1 VDNLSGISVFV
12 QVAETRSFV
21 AAGRQLGVSS
31 SAIGKS
37 IARLEQ
43 RLGVRLFHRSTR
55 SINLTAEGM
64 LFLNRCRRVLNELEA
79 AELELSNTSSEPRG
93 TLRVSL
99 PLAGQFLFTLLS
111 SFAKRYP
118 DIHLELD
125 FSDRLVDVV
134 EEGFDAVVRT
144 GELNDSRLVARRL
157 GAFRFLLV
165 GAPTYFQTQGAPL
178 DAGDLSNHDCLLYRV
193 PSTGKLERWPLP
205 DKAHNGAQDLRA
217 VLISNNI
224 DMLFNAAMEGRGI
237 ACLPEFAVKDA
248 VEAGALQAV
257 LTKEVTRTIHFSV
270 LWPPNRFITPKLR
283 CFVDFISLHM

>member
-1 VDNLSGISVFV
+1 MDNLSGISVFV

-55 SINLTAEGM
+55 SINLTAEGT
-64 LFLNRCRRVLNELEA
+64 LFLGRCQRVLDELEA
-79 AELELSNTSSEPRG
+79 AELELSSSSSEPRG
-93 TLRVSL
+93 KLRVSL
-99 PLAGQFLFTLLS
+99 PLAGQFLFSLLS
-111 SFAKRYP
+111 GFAKRYP

-144 GELNDSRLVARRL
+144 GALNDSRLVARRL

-165 GAPTYFQTQGAPL
+165 GAPDYFQTHGVPESANAL
-178 DAGDLSNHDCLLYRV
+178 GEHDCLLYRV

-205 DKAHNGAQDLRA
+205 DQPGNGPQNLRVA
-217 VLISNNI
+217 MVCNNI
-224 DMLFNAAMEGRGI
+224 DMLLNAALAGRGI
-237 ACLPEFAVKDA
+237 ACLPEFAVKA
-248 VEAGALQAV
+248 ALEAGELQAV
-257 LTKEVTRTIHFSV
+257 LTEEVTRTIHFSV
-270 LWPPNRFITPKLR
+270 LWPPSRFIAPKLR

>member
-55 SINLTAEGM
+55 SINLTAEGT
-64 LFLNRCRRVLNELEA
+64 LFLGRCQRVLNELEA
-79 AELELSNTSSEPRG
+79 AELELSSTSSEPRG
-93 TLRVSL
+93 KLRVSL
-99 PLAGQFLFTLLS
+99 PLAGQFLFSLLS
-111 SFAKRYP
+111 GFAKRYP

-125 FSDRLVDVV
+125 FTDRLVDVV

-144 GELNDSRLVARRL
+144 GALNDSRLVARRL

-165 GAPTYFQTQGAPL
+165 GAPSYFEAHGQPASAAELGE
-178 DAGDLSNHDCLLYRV
+178 HDCLLYRV

-205 DKAHNGAQDLRA
+205 GAASNGPQNLHAA
-217 VLISNNI
+217 MVCNNI
-224 DMLFNAAMEGRGI
+224 DMLLNAALAGRGI
-237 ACLPEFAVKDA
+237 ACLPEFAVKA
-248 VEAGALQAV
+248 ALEAGELQAV
-257 LTKEVTRTIHFSV
+257 LTEEVTRTIHFSV
-270 LWPPNRFITPKLR
+270 LWPPSRFIVPKLR

>member
-1 VDNLSGISVFV
+1 MDNLSGISVFV

-43 RLGVRLFHRSTR
+43 RLGVRLFHRTTR
-55 SINLTAEGM
+55 SINLTAEGA
-64 LFLNRCRRVLNELEA
+64 LFLGRCRRVLDELEA
-79 AELELSNTSSEPRG
+79 AELELSSSSSEPRG
-93 TLRVSL
+93 RLRVSL
-99 PLAGQFLFTLLS
+99 PLAGQFLFSLLS
-111 SFAKRYP
+111 GFSRRYP

-144 GELNDSRLVARRL
+144 GALDDSRLVARRL

-165 GAPTYFQTQGAPL
+165 GAPEYFQAHGVPASAAEL
-178 DAGDLSNHDCLLYRV
+178 GEHDCLLYRL

-205 DKAHNGAQDLRA
+205 EQAHNVTRSLRV
-217 VLISNNI
+217 VLVCNNV
-224 DMLFNAAMEGRGI
+224 DMLLNAALAGRGI
-237 ACLPEFAVKDA
+237 ACLPEFVVKA
-248 VEAGALQAV
+248 ALASGQLQAV
-257 LTKEVTRTIHFSV
+257 LSEEVTRTLHFSV
-270 LWPPNRFITPKLR
+270 LWPPSRFIAPKLR
-283 CFVDFISLHM
+283 CFVDFISTHM

>member
-1 VDNLSGISVFV
+1 MDNLSGISVFV

-55 SINLTAEGM
+55 SINLTAEGA
-64 LFLNRCRRVLNELEA
+64 LFLGRCQRVLNELEA
-79 AELELSNTSSEPRG
+79 AELELSSSSSEPRG
-93 TLRVSL
+93 KLRVSL
-99 PLAGQFLFTLLS
+99 PLAGQFLFSLLS
-111 SFAKRYP
+111 GFANRYP

-134 EEGFDAVVRT
+134 EEGFDAVIRT
-144 GELNDSRLVARRL
+144 GALNDSRLVARRL

-165 GAPTYFQTQGAPL
+165 GAPSYFQAHGEPRCA
-178 DAGDLSNHDCLLYRV
+178 DDLGQHDCLLYRV

-205 DKAHNGAQDLRA
+205 EQAPNGPQNLRV
-217 VLISNNI
+217 VLVCNNI
-224 DMLFNAAMEGRGI
+224 DMLLNAALAGRGI
-237 ACLPEFAVKDA
+237 ACLPEFSVKAALDA
-248 VEAGALQAV
+248 GQLQAV
-257 LTKEVTRTIHFSV
+257 LTEEVTRTIHFSV
-270 LWPPNRFITPKLR
+270 LWPPSRFIAPKLR
-283 CFVDFISLHM
+283 CFVDFISMHM

>member
-43 RLGVRLFHRSTR
+43 RLGVRLFHRTTR
-55 SINLTAEGM
+55 SINLTAEGA
-64 LFLNRCRRVLNELEA
+64 LFLGRCRRVLDELEA
-79 AELELSNTSSEPRG
+79 AELELSSSSSEPRG
-93 TLRVSL
+93 RLRVSL
-99 PLAGQFLFTLLS
+99 PLAGQFLFSLLS
-111 SFAKRYP
+111 GFSRRYP

-144 GELNDSRLVARRL
+144 GALDDSRLVARRL

-165 GAPTYFQTQGAPL
+165 GAPEYFQAHGVPASAAEL
-178 DAGDLSNHDCLLYRV
+178 GEHDCLLYRL

-205 DKAHNGAQDLRA
+205 EQAHNVTRSLRV
-217 VLISNNI
+217 VLVCNNV
-224 DMLFNAAMEGRGI
+224 DMLLNAALAGRGI
-237 ACLPEFAVKDA
+237 ACLPEFVVKA
-248 VEAGALQAV
+248 ALASGQLQAV
-257 LTKEVTRTIHFSV
+257 LSEEVTRTLHFSV
-270 LWPPNRFITPKLR
+270 LWPPSRFIAPKLR
-283 CFVDFISLHM
+283 CFVDFISTHM